1 MKTLLLSVVL
11 SLVTLTATADEFA
24 IRGRWFKGKIEQI
37 SQDGT
42 KVYVTDAA
50 QSYRGW
56 WEPAADLDPATRER
70 LGFDTSPAEKLA
82 LANKALADAKAA
94 QAATDEQA
102 RQRAAYLERLQIMEA
117 EQRAAAA
124 YLASEQAA
132 RDAIA
137 ARKAADPRA
146 IAEAQRVQRAKEFY
160 QQTLDQQ
167 AVNAFNALV
176 EVQQLELLRKL
187 GYLR

>member
-1 MKTLLLSVVL
+1 MKTIIFL
-11 SLVTLTATADEFA
+11 SLALLTVTVTADEFA
-24 IRGRWFKGKIEQI
+24 IRGKWFKGKIEQI

-82 LANKALADAKAA
+82 LAKAA
-94 QAATDEQA
+94 QATADEQA
-102 RQRAAYLERLQIMEA
+102 RQRAAYLERLQIIEA
-117 EQRAAAA
+117 ENKAAAA
-124 YLASEQAA
+124 ILASEQAA
-132 RDAIA
+132 RAAIA

-146 IAEAQRVQRAKEFY
+146 QAEAQRIQRAKEFY

-167 AVNAFNALV
+167 AINAFNALV